1 MTTLVKLL
9 KVSEYDRLNFDY
21 GYSEGMENAEGSYGI
36 LNFYDDDD
44 ETYQITSAYGEYWY
58 ANYMFR
64 QVKTL
69 ESRKHLI
76 GERMIPKLII
86 STERGLPYDAAY
98 NNIEGEVIQVDE
110 GNIIELKFD
119 NGQVRF
125 YFDHWLQSPVEYE
138 AF

>member
-1 MTTLVKLL
+1 
-9 KVSEYDRLNFDY
+9 
-21 GYSEGMENAEGSYGI
+21 
-36 LNFYDDDD
+36 
-44 ETYQITSAYGEYWY
+44 
-58 ANYMFR
+58 MFR

-98 NNIEGEVIQVDE
+98 NNIEGEVIQVYE

>member
-98 NNIEGEVIQVDE
+98 NNIYLVLLCVANVFFPAGMFI
-110 GNIIELKFD
+110 
-119 NGQVRF
+119 
-125 YFDHWLQSPVEYE
+125 WLITLIGLITL
-138 AF
+138 

>member
-58 ANYMFR
+58 ANHWR
-64 QVKTL
+64 TNDTKTNHQHGT
-69 ESRKHLI
+69 RI
-76 GERMIPKLII
+76 TI
-86 STERGLPYDAAY
+86 
-98 NNIEGEVIQVDE
+98 
-110 GNIIELKFD
+110 
-119 NGQVRF
+119 
-125 YFDHWLQSPVEYE
+125 
-138 AF
+138 